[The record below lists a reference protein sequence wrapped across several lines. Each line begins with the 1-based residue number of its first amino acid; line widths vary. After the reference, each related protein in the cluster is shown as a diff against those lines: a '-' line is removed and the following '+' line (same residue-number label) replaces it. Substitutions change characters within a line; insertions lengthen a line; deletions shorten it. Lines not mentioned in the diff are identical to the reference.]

1 MRRADRQTYPALH
14 RAWVRA
20 SDLDKAMAVL
30 RAFSLPEVAALGE
43 TKRTVGSL
51 CIFLFSS
58 CSALLFCCLVVRI
71 LWSLCRV
78 TVSTL

>member
-1 MRRADRQTYPALH
+1 MRRVDRQTYPALH

-43 TKRTVGSL
+43 TKRT
-51 CIFLFSS
+51 
-58 CSALLFCCLVVRI
+58 A
-71 LWSLCRV
+71 
-78 TVSTL
+78 